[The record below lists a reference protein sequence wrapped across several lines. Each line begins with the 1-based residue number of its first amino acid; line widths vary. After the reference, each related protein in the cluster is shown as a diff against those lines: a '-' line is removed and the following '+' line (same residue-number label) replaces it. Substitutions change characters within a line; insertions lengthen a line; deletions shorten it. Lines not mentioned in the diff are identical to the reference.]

1 MGGSA
6 REVEC
11 SVGIYITYSETQQ
24 TMQVLRTKQE
34 YLSGIIPRR
43 EGCGG
48 VSEYIEGGYYSSN
61 YKFFGSLLLWM
72 IL

>member
-6 REVEC
+6 REVVFCGDFYYLFRNEADHA
-11 SVGIYITYSETQQ
+11 G
-24 TMQVLRTKQE
+24 RTKQE